1 VLFFFQEESD
11 AMPQQKKHSG
21 AVTTTT
27 LYVKNMVCD
36 RCIRVVREELERLKL
51 DVRSVALGEVVVA
64 GIARELPLKQISN
77 VLETN
82 GFELI
87 EDRNAKTIELLKL
100 AVLRLVRE
108 GSDIKERKIR
118 QSEYLSK
125 ELGLDYH
132 YLSTLFS
139 SIENITIEQYIILQ
153 RIERAKELL
162 KYGELTLS
170 EIAYKLGYSSVQ
182 HLSNQ
187 FKSVTG
193 FTPSSFKKLTGNV
206 RKPLDRISS

>member
-1 VLFFFQEESD
+1 
-11 AMPQQKKHSG
+11 MPQQKKRTG
-21 AVTTTT
+21 AVATTT
-27 LYVKNMVCD
+27 LYIKNMVCD
-36 RCIRVVREELERLKL
+36 RCIRVVREELKELKL
-51 DVRSVALGEVVVA
+51 DVRSVTLGEVVVA
-64 GIARELPLKQISN
+64 GGPRELPMKQIAG
-77 VLETN
+77 VLEAN
-82 GFELI
+82 DFELI
-87 EDRNAKTIELLKL
+87 EDRKAKTIERLKIAVLKL
-100 AVLRLVRE
+100 IRE
-108 GSDIKERKIR
+108 SDDGEERRIK

-139 SIENITIEQYIILQ
+139 SIENITIEQYVILQ
-153 RIERAKELL
+153 RVERAKELL

-193 FTPSSFKKLTGNV
+193 FTPSSFKNLTGNV

>member
-1 VLFFFQEESD
+1 
-11 AMPQQKKHSG
+11 MPQQKKRTG
-21 AVTTTT
+21 AVATTT
-27 LYVKNMVCD
+27 LYIKNMVCD
-36 RCIRVVREELERLKL
+36 RCIRVVREELKELKL
-51 DVRSVALGEVVVA
+51 DVRSVTLGEVVVA
-64 GIARELPLKQISN
+64 GGPRELPIKQISG
-77 VLETN
+77 VLEAN
-82 GFELI
+82 DFELI
-87 EDRNAKTIELLKL
+87 EDRKAKTIERLKIAVLKL
-100 AVLRLVRE
+100 IRE
-108 GSDIKERKIR
+108 SDDGEERRIK

-139 SIENITIEQYIILQ
+139 SIENITIEQYVILQ
-153 RIERAKELL
+153 RVERAKELL

-193 FTPSSFKKLTGNV
+193 FTPSSFKNLTGNV

>member
-1 VLFFFQEESD
+1 
-11 AMPQQKKHSG
+11 MPQQKKRTG
-21 AVTTTT
+21 AVATTT
-27 LYVKNMVCD
+27 LYIKNMVCD
-36 RCIRVVREELERLKL
+36 RCIRVVREELKELKL
-51 DVRSVALGEVVVA
+51 DVRSVTLGEVVVA
-64 GIARELPLKQISN
+64 GGPRELPMKQIAG
-77 VLETN
+77 VLEAN
-82 GFELI
+82 DFELI
-87 EDRNAKTIELLKL
+87 EDRKAKTIERLKIAVLKL
-100 AVLRLVRE
+100 IRE
-108 GSDIKERKIR
+108 SDDGEERRIK

-139 SIENITIEQYIILQ
+139 SIENITIEQYVILQ
-153 RIERAKELL
+153 RVERAKELL

-193 FTPSSFKKLTGNV
+193 FTPSSFKNLTGNV
-206 RKPLDRISS
+206 RKPLDR